1 MADRIGDVTLQ
12 RLAQWGVRTIYAGPV
27 GAAADGESA
36 LGALARG
43 NAQVEVVQA
52 PHEELA
58 ALMACGHARLS
69 GGPGVCLATSAPGAI
84 HLLNGLYD
92 ARLDRQPVLAIVL
105 EQAALDLR
113 PLLGEVAP
121 ASPRLAPD
129 ALEAMLA
136 AIDAAFRA
144 ARDGRGVACLLL
156 ANDARQVA
164 DIAPAPPPDASPAA
178 PRLPAAAHLRRAA
191 ELLDAG
197 EQVALLV
204 GAGAQHAAD
213 EIVAVAERLGAGV
226 AKTLPGKAVLPDD
239 LPWVTGC
246 AGPLGSRPSGELLR
260 RCDTLLLVGT
270 SFPYPDHLPTP
281 EQARVA
287 QIDIDPA
294 QLGLQMPAE
303 VGLEGDARAV
313 LAALLPHLAR
323 KDERRFRARIEAD
336 VARWW
341 QQLDARA
348 LDEAEPINPERVFR
362 ELSAQL
368 PERCIVACDA
378 GSCAHWFA
386 RDVQLRRGMSAT
398 LSGRLAA
405 LGSALPY
412 AIAAKHA
419 QPGRPVLA
427 LLGDAAMQMHGI
439 ETLVAVARL
448 WRRWANPRLA
458 IMVLN
463 EGVAADSAG
472 VPAGGAPALSF
483 DALPGPNEFPYAAY
497 AELIGLRGI
506 RVDHA
511 EAVAPAWA
519 AAFSSDVPTLVEMVT
534 DPRVPAAQPA
544 LRASLGAVG

>member
-1 MADRIGDVTLQ
+1 MADRIGDVALQ
-12 RLAQWGVRTIYAGPV
+12 RLAQWGVRTIYAGPA
-27 GAAADGESA
+27 GGAADGESA
-36 LGALARG
+36 LGALAHG
-43 NAQVEVVQA
+43 NAAVELVPA

-58 ALMACGHARLS
+58 ALMACAHARLS
-69 GGPGVCLATSAPGAI
+69 DGPAVCLATSAPGAI

-105 EQAALDLR
+105 AQSTLDLR
-113 PLLGEVAP
+113 PLLGEVAL
-121 ASPRLAPD
+121 ASARLAPD
-129 ALEAMLA
+129 APGAMHA

-156 ANDARQVA
+156 ANDAREVA
-164 DIAPAPPPDASPAA
+164 DLVSAPPPDALPAA
-178 PRLPAAAHLRRAA
+178 PRLPADGEVRRAA

-213 EIVAVAERLGAGV
+213 EIVAVADRLGACV

-239 LPWVTGC
+239 VPWVTGC
-246 AGPLGSRPSGELLR
+246 AGPLGSRPSRELLQ

-270 SFPYPDHLPTP
+270 SFPYPEHLPSP
-281 EQARVA
+281 EQARVV
-287 QIDIDPA
+287 QIDSDSA
-294 QLGLQMPAE
+294 QLGLPMPVE
-303 VGLEGDARAV
+303 VALEGDACAV
-313 LAALLPHLAR
+313 LGALLPRLAR
-323 KDERRFRARIEAD
+323 KHERRFRARIEAD
-336 VARWW
+336 VVRWW

-348 LDEAEPINPERVFR
+348 LDEAEAINPERVFR

-368 PERCIVACDA
+368 PERCIVTCDA

-412 AIAAKHA
+412 AIAAKYA

-439 ETLVAVARL
+439 EALVAVARL
-448 WRRWANPRLA
+448 WRGWPNPRLA

-463 EGVAADSAG
+463 EGVADAG
-472 VPAGGAPALSF
+472 VPAGGGPAFSF
-483 DALPGPNEFPYAAY
+483 HAHALPGPNEFPYAAY

-534 DPRVPAAQPA
+534 DPRVPALQPA
-544 LRASLGAVG
+544 LRAGAIG